1 MRIRWILKIQIEKS
15 LVMVS
20 LLTVNIERGELFS
33 LSPCCQVSQ
42 ILSCQ
47 VKLTTSRQDEEGG
60 PAKLNLPFLPTHSLS
75 PSHARMSSNIQRS
88 CEEPAEVEAARNFEH
103 AFLF

>member
-20 LLTVNIERGELFS
+20 LLTVNIERGEFFS

-60 PAKLNLPFLPTHSLS
+60 PAKLNLPFLPS
-75 PSHARMSSNIQRS
+75 PSLTCTHVR
-88 CEEPAEVEAARNFEH
+88 EH
-103 AFLF
+103 ATVP